1 MYGWNQVIKTESF
14 AIQQGMVETKGS
26 TCHDKGL
33 TNEMHPF
40 ANIAF
45 LTHKKFNVLQVL
57 DELVSFVEKTQLII
71 TILNHHVLPE
81 RYGRNVNF
89 FPNAALHAA
98 QDIQCKVGHIW
109 ALKP

>member
-45 LTHKKFNVLQVL
+45 LTHKKFNVL
-57 DELVSFVEKTQLII
+57 
-71 TILNHHVLPE
+71 
-81 RYGRNVNF
+81 
-89 FPNAALHAA
+89 
-98 QDIQCKVGHIW
+98 
-109 ALKP
+109 